1 MPAGVG
7 ASVDPLIANRFFLD
21 IGGVVIAGIQEVSGL
36 DFETDVA
43 ELIQSTTKNKV
54 VIVKTPGANRVKTGK
69 LTLKYVTFKDD
80 PAAKWRGD
88 VIAGKMA
95 DARKNVSLIVYDLEG
110 KETLRFDFTDAWPS
124 KRAFSNFSSKSNEPV
139 TVTLDIEHEGVKVKG
154 YNS

>member
-7 ASVDPLIANRFFLD
+7 AKVDPMIANRFYLD
-21 IGGVVIAGIQEVSGL
+21 ISGVAIEGIQEVSGL

-43 ELIQSTTKNKV
+43 ELIQTTEKNKV

-80 PAAKWRGD
+80 PAAKWRAD
-88 VIAGKMA
+88 VIAGKMG
-95 DARKNVSLIVYDLEG
+95 DARKNISLIVYDLEG
-110 KETLRFDFTDAWPS
+110 KEVVRFSFTDAWPS

-139 TVTLDIEHEGVKVKG
+139 TVTLTIEHEGVKVTG